1 MVLSYIY
8 YFHEVR
14 YYGSALWAGV
24 LALEKKYPAWG
35 TASGLGGQML
45 RKKWE
50 QKGNGGMEEKQEILK
65 ESGINLDK
73 INEELLNVLSLLIV
87 LESDMEAQKSDDVYL
102 RLVRMV
108 HEGIKNVRDSLPE
121 SNQE

>member
-1 MVLSYIY
+1 M
-8 YFHEVR
+8 
-14 YYGSALWAGV
+14 GGGTSAGKEISCMGNCIRAGRGDV
-24 LALEKKYPAWG
+24 K
-35 TASGLGGQML
+35 
-45 RKKWE
+45 KKWE

-102 RLVRMV
+102 R
-108 HEGIKNVRDSLPE
+108 
-121 SNQE
+121 

>member
-1 MVLSYIY
+1 
-8 YFHEVR
+8 
-14 YYGSALWAGV
+14 
-24 LALEKKYPAWG
+24 
-35 TASGLGGQML
+35 ML

-73 INEELLNVLSLLIV
+73 INEELLNVLSLIIV

-121 SNQE
+121 RNQE